1 MEIEYFGG
9 NAIKLKAGSVSIG
22 FDLNLPGSDKPV
34 GESKELRAVYYTDP
48 VKNKSPRTEG
58 VMQFEMP
65 GEYEVGSFSVMGA
78 STGAYGEVYKTDK
91 SNVFLVDPAEFGLIG
106 VIGYGGP
113 TLSEEALDL
122 LASARLVF
130 VPVGGMGLGMEPE
143 EAMKLVKSLNAE
155 FVVPVH
161 YDDGKTKY
169 ESPQASV
176 EEFIKLTGSAEP
188 ERFDAKLNTKNLTA
202 NADGFKVV
210 LIKP

>member
-9 NAIKLKAGSVSIG
+9 NAIKLKVGSVSIG
-22 FDLNLPGSDKPV
+22 FDLNLPGSVKPV
-34 GESKELRAVYYTDP
+34 GESKELRAVYYTDS
-48 VKNKSPRTEG
+48 VKNKSARAEG

-65 GEYEVGSFSVMGA
+65 GEYEIGPFSVMGV
-78 STGAYGEVYKTDK
+78 STKAYGDVYGTER
-91 SNVFLVDPAEFGLIG
+91 SNVFLIDPAEFGLVG
-106 VIGYGGP
+106 VIGYGGS

-122 LASARLVF
+122 LANARLVF

-176 EEFIKLTGSAEP
+176 EEFIKLTGSVEP
-188 ERFDAKLNTKNLTA
+188 ERYEAKLNTKNLTA
-202 NADGFKVV
+202 STDGFKVV
-210 LIKP
+210 VIKP